1 MYEVEVLVL
10 SFINMGRHR
19 PGEIILVDKLDE
31 RVKLIREIKD
41 KPPVPAKGKKAP
53 AGDFLEGGE

>member
-10 SFINMGRHR
+10 SFINGGRKR
-19 PGEIILVDKLDE
+19 PGDVILVPELDG

-41 KPPVPAKGKKAP
+41 KPPVLAAKGKKAP
-53 AGDFLEGGE
+53 AGDFLEGE

>member
-10 SFINMGRHR
+10 SFINGGRHR
-19 PGEIILVDKLDE
+19 PGDVILVPELDG

-41 KPPVPAKGKKAP
+41 KAPVPVKGKKAP